1 MLNISRKKLVL
12 SSLVILLIA
21 LGVLFYSR
29 RVERVSLASYVPLS
43 ALGYLEINDWPGL
56 LDRFTSTVAWQ
67 RLAPAYGID
76 NKLNFI
82 GKAGWLANLTGFGEP
97 AILARTQFA
106 LVVSGLEVNGDEV
119 RPRVALIAETHS
131 DDEDLRKVLDK
142 RLPELARRVYGREI
156 RETGEYSGVP
166 VISFAGENPGRRIFS
181 AQIEGGLILANHTE
195 TLRACI
201 DTRLGRTPSM
211 ADNFYL
217 ANARP
222 LIGAESDLFGFI
234 TGEGVTRLLGFGAFL
249 LSNSALRSTGITEI
263 LDEVLSDLASRT
275 ADGIAYGTTFKNGE
289 TLDRYSLLFKPD
301 LVESIKSVIRVN
313 PSEPQSLNFI
323 PSAVKDV
330 TIFNVENPD
339 KTLDGIEAAVA
350 ARIGVGHS
358 FLLHQFM
365 LGARGIF
372 LGMKSGDSLQTA
384 IGNEIASFSPAK
396 DAQERV
402 WLIAIR
408 DRQQAVRIIER
419 YLSQSAPPR
428 ATGASGAAGADGR
441 RADGVNRSAIVYE
454 YYANRELL
462 NSRDAKKG
470 SAAILGD
477 FIALGRR
484 GTLIELID
492 ALSDGQNLKT
502 ALRSV
507 PASGPV
513 PAQAMVIGLTSVKR
527 ETGEMMSALAQ
538 RLGGREKPPSGT
550 NPLDQLPFASSATTL
565 NDQGF
570 YIESHSSFG
579 NFPFFVS
586 LIESTTSDIK

>member
-1 MLNISRKKLVL
+1 MLNISRKKIVL
-12 SSLVILLIA
+12 SLIVILLIA
-21 LGVLFYSR
+21 IGLWFYTR
-29 RVERVSLASYVPLS
+29 RVQRVLLASYVPQS
-43 ALGYLEINDWPGL
+43 ALGYLEINDWPRL

-67 RLAPAYGID
+67 RLAPVYGID

-106 LVVSGLEVNGDEV
+106 LVVSGLEVNGEEV

-131 DDEDLRKVLDK
+131 DAEDLRKVLDK
-142 RLPELARRVYGREI
+142 RLPELARRVYGREV

-181 AQIEGGLILANHTE
+181 AQIEGGLILANHSE
-195 TLRACI
+195 PLRACI

-217 ANARP
+217 ENARP
-222 LIGAESDLFGFI
+222 LIGADSDIFGFI

-275 ADGIAYGTTFKNGE
+275 SDGIAYSTTFKNGE

-301 LVESIKSVIRVN
+301 LVESIRSVIKVN

-339 KTLDGIEAAVA
+339 KTLDGIEAAVS

-365 LGARGIF
+365 LGARGVF

-419 YLSQSAPPR
+419 YLSQSGPPG
-428 ATGASGAAGADGR
+428 ATGR
-441 RADGVNRSAIVYE
+441 RADEVNRSAIVYE
-454 YYANRELL
+454 FYANREIL

-484 GTLIELID
+484 GTLIELVD
-492 ALSDGQNLKT
+492 ALIEGQNLKA

-507 PASGPV
+507 PASGPAPV
-513 PAQAMVIGLTSVKR
+513 QGMVIGLSSVKR
-527 ETGEMMSALAQ
+527 ESGEMMSALAQ
-538 RLGGREKPPSGT
+538 RLGGRQKPPSGT
-550 NPLDQLPFASSATTL
+550 TTLDRLPFASSATSL

-570 YIESHSSFG
+570 YIESHSPFG

-586 LIESTTSDIK
+586 LVESTTSDIK